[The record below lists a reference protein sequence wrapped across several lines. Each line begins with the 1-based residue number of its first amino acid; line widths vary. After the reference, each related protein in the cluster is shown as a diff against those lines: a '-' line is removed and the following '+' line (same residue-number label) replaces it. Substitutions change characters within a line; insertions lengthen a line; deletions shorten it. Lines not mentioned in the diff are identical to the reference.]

1 MDKGLDSHWAE
12 HFAGGQHSGL
22 KDGDFNLLCLFGW
35 VRPLGEAVVKGFKY
49 FFAHS

>member
-35 VRPLGEAVVKGFKY
+35 VRPLGEGVVKGFKY
-49 FFAHS
+49 F